1 MMRLSGSLYNS
12 CVYEANNHYNQNNE
26 YVGFGG
32 LDLIL
37 KNHLTNPIY
46 RLLPAQVQQQ
56 GVKRFHEMSKS
67 FFQLLKMKRNN
78 SHNESISMPK
88 YKKKGHLRELIFQKQ
103 SFRIIDGK
111 VRLSISKHLQ
121 KEHDVKFVYLDLPQY
136 IQDKNI
142 KQISITPTLGGSKMN
157 IMYEQNSLNVDIDV
171 ETKKWASVDLGI
183 DNLMTVTSNVVKP
196 FIVSG
201 KPLKSINK
209 FFNKKIAKEKSSLMK
224 NNKQYNSKR
233 TNTLYTKRANKIYN
247 EMHKIS
253 SAFVEY
259 TLQSGIDTVIIGYNK
274 GWKDKVQLGKKTN
287 QKFVS
292 IPYSRLIQYL
302 QYKLESYGI
311 KVVIQEES
319 YTSKCS
325 YFDDEPIKNNPTYKG
340 IRTKRG
346 LFKTGSGV
354 LINADVNGSLNIAR
368 KYLFNSKNVVN
379 DVALQPVD
387 IGLVMNPLVLKLRT
401 DSSLLY
407 VNDFIL
413 NLQTETVKIFNR
425 FNIIN
430 TF

>member
-1 MMRLSGSLYNS
+1 MRLSGSLYNS
-12 CVYEANNHYNQNNE
+12 CVYETNNYFQTNNG

-37 KNHLTNPIY
+37 KNHETNPIY

-67 FFQLLKMKRNN
+67 FFQLLKMKKNKTY
-78 SHNESISMPK
+78 NEEISMPK
-88 YKKKGHLRELIFQKQ
+88 YKRKGHLRELIFQKQ
-103 SFRIIDGK
+103 SFKIVDNK

-121 KEHDVKFVYLDLPQY
+121 KEHNVEFVYIDLPPY
-136 IQDKNI
+136 IQDKKI
-142 KQISITPTLGGSKMN
+142 RQISVTPTLGGIKMN
-157 IMYEQNSLNVDIDV
+157 IMYEQNTLCVDEDI
-171 ETKKWASVDLGI
+171 ETKNWASIDLGI
-183 DNLMTVTSNVVKP
+183 DNLMTVTSNITKP

-201 KPLKSINK
+201 KPLKSINR

-224 NNKQYNSKR
+224 NNKQYNSRR

-259 TLQSGIDTVIIGYNK
+259 TLQSGIDTVIIGYNQ
-274 GWKDKVQLGKKTN
+274 GWKDKVQMGKKTN

-292 IPYSRLIQYL
+292 IPYARLIQYL
-302 QYKLESYGI
+302 QYKLENYGI

-319 YTSKCS
+319 FTSKCS
-325 YFDDEPIKNNPTYKG
+325 YFDNEPIKNNLTYKG
-340 IRTKRG
+340 IRTNRG

-379 DVALQPVD
+379 DVALQPVN
-387 IGLVMNPLVLKLRT
+387 IGLVMNPVVLRLC
-401 DSSLLY
+401 SSSSIQL

-413 NLQTETVKIFNR
+413 NLQTETIKLFNN
-425 FNIIN
+425 FNIVN